1 MYNSRLC
8 RKRCCQVG
16 GVAKVEK
23 KKKFCQ
29 LLKNCAKIEGFAD
42 RSELKQKEEILSSLI
57 LKNIQPISVG
67 V

>member
-16 GVAKVEK
+16 SAAEVER
-23 KKKFCQ
+23 KKFCQ

-42 RSELKQKEEILSSLI
+42 RSELKRKEEILSSLI